1 MVEHTICSTCQADI
15 SGVAGQHLDET
26 MHAGYYSGWRK
37 EQTGTKTYTV
47 NHPEQGHYES
57 IVTGYNVAVEQF
69 NEMEVYNHI
78 TDWFRIEKRLRRGI
92 WFRLC
97 DGSDFF
103 KNDYRTTR
111 YGPHDLHSFGRGYR
125 LISEKMISTYEIKL
139 STGAHFLLA
148 WLVVLAQMVSNW
160 CQNRKN
166 HNFKRNKILQTI
178 DFKGFAKK

>member
-1 MVEHTICSTCQADI
+1 MRDI
-15 SGVAGQHLDET
+15 TRAGEKSKQ
-26 MHAGYYSGWRK
+26 
-37 EQTGTKTYTV
+37 EQKRIQLIIQNKGIT
-47 NHPEQGHYES
+47 N
-57 IVTGYNVAVEQF
+57 VTGYNVAVEQF

-125 LISEKMISTYEIKL
+125 LISEKNDL
-139 STGAHFLLA
+139 HL
-148 WLVVLAQMVSNW
+148 
-160 CQNRKN
+160 
-166 HNFKRNKILQTI
+166 
-178 DFKGFAKK
+178 

>member
-78 TDWFRIEKRLRRGI
+78 TDWFRIENRFAVDAGSGRYFLYD
-92 WFRLC
+92 FRF
-97 DGSDFF
+97 SHFF
-103 KNDYRTTR
+103 
-111 YGPHDLHSFGRGYR
+111 
-125 LISEKMISTYEIKL
+125 II
-139 STGAHFLLA
+139 
-148 WLVVLAQMVSNW
+148 
-160 CQNRKN
+160 
-166 HNFKRNKILQTI
+166 
-178 DFKGFAKK
+178 

>member
-37 EQTGTKTYTV
+37 EHTGTKTYTV
-47 NHPEQGHYES
+47 NHPERGHYES

-125 LISEKMISTYEIKL
+125 LISEKNDL
-139 STGAHFLLA
+139 HL
-148 WLVVLAQMVSNW
+148 
-160 CQNRKN
+160 
-166 HNFKRNKILQTI
+166 
-178 DFKGFAKK
+178 

>member
-139 STGAHFLLA
+139 STGAHFSLA

>member
-69 NEMEVYNHI
+69 N
-78 TDWFRIEKRLRRGI
+78 RLGLTCFEPEGAFYVFPSIRSTGMT
-92 WFRLC
+92 
-97 DGSDFF
+97 SDEFCE
-103 KNDYRTTR
+103 
-111 YGPHDLHSFGRGYR
+111 R
-125 LISEKMISTYEIKL
+125 LIYDKRVAVVPGSAFGACGEGHVRISYAYSLKHLAEAL
-139 STGAHFLLA
+139 DRMAAFLQEL
-148 WLVVLAQMVSNW
+148 
-160 CQNRKN
+160 
-166 HNFKRNKILQTI
+166 
-178 DFKGFAKK
+178 KG

>member
-1 MVEHTICSTCQADI
+1 MRDI
-15 SGVAGQHLDET
+15 TRAGEKSKQ
-26 MHAGYYSGWRK
+26 
-37 EQTGTKTYTV
+37 EQKTYTV

-125 LISEKMISTYEIKL
+125 LISEKNDL
-139 STGAHFLLA
+139 HL
-148 WLVVLAQMVSNW
+148 
-160 CQNRKN
+160 
-166 HNFKRNKILQTI
+166 
-178 DFKGFAKK
+178 

>member
-125 LISEKMISTYEIKL
+125 LISEKNDLHLGDQTLNGSSFFACMACSFSANGVKL
-139 STGAHFLLA
+139 
-148 WLVVLAQMVSNW
+148 VSK
-160 CQNRKN
+160 Q
-166 HNFKRNKILQTI
+166 
-178 DFKGFAKK
+178 KKSQFQKK

>member
-78 TDWFRIEKRLRRGI
+78 TDRSRIEKEI
-92 WFRLC
+92 A
-97 DGSDFF
+97 
-103 KNDYRTTR
+103 KM
-111 YGPHDLHSFGRGYR
+111 DLVQ
-125 LISEKMISTYEIKL
+125 IM
-139 STGAHFLLA
+139 
-148 WLVVLAQMVSNW
+148 
-160 CQNRKN
+160 
-166 HNFKRNKILQTI
+166 
-178 DFKGFAKK
+178 

>member
-69 NEMEVYNHI
+69 NEMEVYNHFI
-78 TDWFRIEKRLRRGI
+78 YWFIDSFCPSFLI
-92 WFRLC
+92 
-97 DGSDFF
+97 
-103 KNDYRTTR
+103 DYPFSCIDRNTIIM
-111 YGPHDLHSFGRGYR
+111 SMYR
-125 LISEKMISTYEIKL
+125 SCIL
-139 STGAHFLLA
+139 SSA
-148 WLVVLAQMVSNW
+148 VS
-160 CQNRKN
+160 
-166 HNFKRNKILQTI
+166 
-178 DFKGFAKK
+178 